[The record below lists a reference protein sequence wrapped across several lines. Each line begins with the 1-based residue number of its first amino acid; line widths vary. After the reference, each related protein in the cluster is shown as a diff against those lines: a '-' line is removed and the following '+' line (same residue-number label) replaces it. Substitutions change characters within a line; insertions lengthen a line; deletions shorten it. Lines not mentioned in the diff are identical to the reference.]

1 MTGQGLCTTL
11 KLKKGDYSCKPNI
24 MVSLEPLNS
33 NKMGNNSPKHHCNK
47 ANHKDT
53 PIILVHKTTSIL
65 LGRDGKP
72 LSVDIQSTGLSRKN
86 QKGQNITEVIHSPG
100 VENTHK

>member
-1 MTGQGLCTTL
+1 MTGQGLCSTL
-11 KLKKGDYSCKPNI
+11 KSKKGDYSCKPNI
-24 MVSLEPLNS
+24 MVCLEPLYS

-72 LSVDIQSTGLSRKN
+72 RTVDIQSTGHSYKK
-86 QKGQNITEVIHSPG
+86 QKGQNINEVIHSPG